1 MEWDNLF
8 IVVIHTIAT
17 LNDRSC
23 EEWEMLLMRALK
35 AAIGWIDSRNVSKN
49 LFVGELEVNRKTPP
63 PGSNR
68 LSPETMA
75 SRIIDG
81 DSTPVGWIEKKTFF
95 GDAKR
100 RGKQRCRFLKK
111 EAQQITISQSPY
123 MLRKTPI
130 RIEIKWTSAFWKK
143 RNTCRHYR
151 AWLSDLDTEV
161 VQGRK
166 NIFLYL

>member
-1 MEWDNLF
+1 M
-8 IVVIHTIAT
+8 IHTIAIMGIHWMT
-17 LNDRSC
+17 DWGVVRCCWWGRWRRRLDES
-23 EEWEMLLMRALK
+23 
-35 AAIGWIDSRNVSKN
+35 DSRNVSKN